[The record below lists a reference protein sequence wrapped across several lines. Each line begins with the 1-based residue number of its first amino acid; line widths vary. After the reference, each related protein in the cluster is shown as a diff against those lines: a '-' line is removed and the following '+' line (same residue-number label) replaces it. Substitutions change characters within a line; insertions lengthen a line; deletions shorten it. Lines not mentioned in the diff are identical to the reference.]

1 LRLFLELPCDEDK
14 VAVADFII
22 NSYNQQKIYLSLFYW
37 LSFGTVLLLYQAFSF
52 QMIYISSNFSRALD
66 DGLALAAQS
75 WASCFL
81 HDIL

>member
-1 LRLFLELPCDEDK
+1 LELPCDEDK

-22 NSYNQQKIYLSLFYW
+22 NSYNQQKISLSYW

-52 QMIYISSNFSRALD
+52 QMICISSNFSRALD